1 METSAVDKKRQK
13 NEAEQKKNN
22 KEALPMN
29 NDNDKPNLR
38 TPEEFKA
45 NLEKH
50 RRDINTRNT
59 RQKRRTDN
67 TPSWAVT
74 QAARE
79 KIPSAEGATVLA
91 FKRKEPG

>member
-1 METSAVDKKRQK
+1 METSAVDK

-67 TPSWAVT
+67 TPSWTVT